1 MVQKL
6 FFCILI
12 LGYPGYPNTNLVHIL
27 AGHFPFGSRVFGIL
41 WKLTIITATLPIC
54 ACLVYLWRVVLAI
67 EPQVYQVNLQQ
78 ITEKI
83 NTVKKENRELAEAI
97 SIWEQ
102 KINESKIRL
111 QEAERRSNIHSAEA
125 LKLKS
130 QDANGQFEDPEL
142 RAVMSNNCELEE
154 SKKALEDKCNALRSA
169 KAAKE
174 AKVRQLKEKA
184 GILEE
189 FYEERK
195 VAIEKK
201 LDTMNCELAAVK
213 NQMATA
219 EENLKIATE
228 EIHKYKQQIE
238 QRREQ
243 LQRAE
248 LTFRYQIAVY
258 EKNAQHNW
266 IKTQIW
272 ERAMAEERREAA
284 HLKHRLDMMEGKRLL
299 EGYMRQKPM
308 PGRPQTQ
315 NPPRREPLADP
326 EAGVAPVSHNNK
338 HSTKNAEKDKGSVDP
353 WGPPLL
359 TGRFCTPYPRG
370 PPMGYRA
377 CPPPEPWWPW
387 GPPQTCLPTLHGP
400 FADPEVAPVSEN
412 NTDSTKRAKK
422 DKAIMYARGPGPFP
436 GWPCRPYHMDHPS
449 SPAKGCGPP
458 PPPPPTPFGKMT

>member
-1 MVQKL
+1 MWSRGVSIVIYQGL
-6 FFCILI
+6 RRLI
-12 LGYPGYPNTNLVHIL
+12 GGERLYSIRIARATLKQLVHIL

-41 WKLTIITATLPIC
+41 WKLTIITATLAIC

-67 EPQVYQVNLQQ
+67 EPQVYQVNLKQ

-97 SIWEQ
+97 SIWEL
-102 KINESKIRL
+102 KISESKIRL

-201 LDTMNCELAAVK
+201 LDAMDCELAAVK

-248 LTFRYQIAVY
+248 LTFRHQIAVY

-308 PGRPQTQ
+308 PGRPQTL

-326 EAGVAPVSHNNK
+326 AAGVAPVSHNK
-338 HSTKNAEKDKGSVDP
+338 HFTKNAEKDKVSLVEME
-353 WGPPLL
+353 WGCIHKS
-359 TGRFCTPYPRG
+359 RHRASADVCCTQSMCWA
-370 PPMGYRA
+370 MGGMRLSLRCI
-377 CPPPEPWWPW
+377 CP
-387 GPPQTCLPTLHGP
+387 GP
-400 FADPEVAPVSEN
+400 FADPKVAPVSEN

-422 DKAIMYARGPGPFP
+422 DKDNLKFEEDP
-436 GWPCRPYHMDHPS
+436 
-449 SPAKGCGPP
+449 KL
-458 PPPPPTPFGKMT
+458 